1 MKTEK
6 QPKVSVCV
14 VTYNQENYIQQC
26 LQSIVD
32 QKVSFDFEIIVSDD
46 CSRDDTRSIIQNF
59 KEKYPNLVKII
70 CQEENIGGLKNYSAV
85 HRTAKGEYVCHIDG
99 DDWLCPGKL
108 EKQVLYLD
116 ANKTCALVAHRMQIW
131 CSEEKVGTTKENA
144 QSITLS
150 NLLRG
155 HPMFMNSS
163 IMYRRSLL
171 GDIFNLNK
179 LFIDFYVY
187 VAAALQADIG
197 FINEILGNYRSS
209 IGISSKLNLMPYIED
224 AIDLASTEVGENRDV
239 VRCRA
244 RQHLSYA
251 TTALCSND
259 FNLFR
264 VHLSSALNKDKSWM
278 MPKLISLGGVFPK
291 SLKHLIMF
299 YKKRMRA

>member
-1 MKTEK
+1 METEK

-32 QKVSFDFEIIVSDD
+32 QKVSFDFEVIVSDD
-46 CSRDDTRSIIQNF
+46 CSTDDTRSIIKNF
-59 KEKYPNLVKII
+59 KKTYPDLVKVIF
-70 CQEENIGGLKNYSAV
+70 QTENIGGLKNYLAV
-85 HRTAKGEYVCHIDG
+85 HRSAKGEYVSHVDG

-116 ANKTCALVAHRMQIW
+116 ANETCALVAHRMQIW
-131 CSEEKVGTTKENA
+131 RSEEKTGTTKENA

-171 GDIFNLNK
+171 GEIFHLNK
-179 LFIDFYVY
+179 SFIDFYVY
-187 VAAALQADIG
+187 VAAALRADIG
-197 FINEILGNYRSS
+197 FINEVLGNYRSS
-209 IGISSKLNLMPYIED
+209 IGISSRLNLMPYIED
-224 AIDLASTEVGENRDV
+224 AIDLASSKVGETRDV
-239 VRCRA
+239 ARCRA

-259 FNLFR
+259 LNLFR
-264 VHLSSALNKDKSWM
+264 THLSSSIRADRFWM
-278 MPKLISLGGVFPK
+278 TSRFISFGRFFPK
-291 SLKHLIMF
+291 SLKYFLLA
-299 YKKRMRA
+299 YKKRA